1 MTIIEALQRHS
12 ACFSRTGTEHPVWGR
27 WTANHV
33 SKMTNRPKLW
43 RGHLAGGGSGQSTRR
58 INITN
63 LEKNADDGRLLVDT
77 TRYKCLFVLIICVDQ
92 KGVSLP
98 G

>member
-43 RGHLAGGGSGQSTRR
+43 RGHLAGGGSGQRAQR

-77 TRYKCLFVLIICVDQ
+77 KIQMLIYSNHLC
-92 KGVSLP
+92 
-98 G
+98 